1 MSPKSTLPEIQHFLP
16 CDPDCRKQK
25 FCKKIWEKVPPKI
38 RSFFYISP
46 VELPLLFI
54 LSFCLLFTNHP
65 IEKIGITLSSLI
77 QFILEALYIHFFF
90 RTISTKPKYISNS
103 YTDFNHN
110 NSIEQYLK
118 IKFTDFKTWLQEY
131 PTSNNSPLDYS
142 AHIKKNPIEILIS
155 IFKPQKKDFKFIW
168 AILTILTIHLSLYYF
183 NLIYFVDVLRII
195 LTAIVVVYVTKNIY
209 SAYINSSLIV
219 DSFKSHPLQFF
230 TSIIALGGLSA
241 LTIPATMN
249 IFKLIGDSTALTTA
263 MLGITGGIIAVFG
276 LIKSH
281 QKSELEREQLEVQKQ
296 KDSRDYIRQL
306 YSTYGDRFDKAVTEL
321 NNNDRDANIAF
332 AAVYKLS
339 HLADDWLEFKNLA
352 TSEKDLSKFEDKANA
367 EVQTIINVFCK
378 YIRSMPYGY
387 TDKMLESGD
396 IPKEDAEIR
405 RLIFSEISDHLGK
418 ILKHS
423 NNIEIIPGPWSH
435 FNFDFNNARIFY
447 PLNNLIIKNSNFSD
461 VVFHGEAKCNQTVFI
476 DELNF
481 STTPFNSTADFSGA
495 TFMKKVIFEGPY
507 TMDIF
512 KKSAYFENA
521 IFAGAAH
528 FSHMKFSDNAYFK
541 NANFKQEAKFE
552 FAVFKNSSYFTSAT
566 FEGNADFTSATF
578 ENTTTFNHA
587 TFIGD
592 SIFSFATFFKDS
604 TFVGVSF
611 RKKVRFD
618 ASFKQFSP
626 AFKMI
631 LMGQP
636 EMPNMR
642 ARFSLHSAQKD
653 YNFSTYNGQTI
664 PRGEAEL
671 DGVERTIPIG
681 TVLFNPDIKDKN
693 TGEYTHVSEPAK

>member
-1 MSPKSTLPEIQHFLP
+1 MSEQDTSS
-16 CDPDCRKQK
+16 DPQNN
-25 FCKKIWEKVPPKI
+25 
-38 RSFFYISP
+38 SASG
-46 VELPLLFI
+46 
-54 LSFCLLFTNHP
+54 T
-65 IEKIGITLSSLI
+65 SSSSGAPSN
-77 QFILEALYIHFFF
+77 Q
-90 RTISTKPKYISNS
+90 SNS
-103 YTDFNHN
+103 NPVTESEKPN
-110 NSIEQYLK
+110 NPTTE
-118 IKFTDFKTWLQEY
+118 
-131 PTSNNSPLDYS
+131 TSNKEEEKTEEKRNRFKEWLYKYNPED
-142 AHIKKNPIEILIS
+142 NPILDSDELNNKYPIDILKS
-155 IFKPQKKDFKFIW
+155 IFKPATRDIQ
-168 AILTILTIHLSLYYF
+168 ILIVSLILATVHLSLY
-183 NLIYFVDVLRII
+183 NLNIPIALEIIRILLMLALI
-195 LTAIVVVYVTKNIY
+195 LYLARTSHI
-209 SAYINSSLIV
+209 AYQNSRLIIN
-219 DSFKSHPLQFF
+219 SFKSNPLQFF
-230 TSIIALGGLSA
+230 TFIIACGGTFA
-241 LTIPATMN
+241 LIIPSTMN

-296 KDSRDYIRQL
+296 KDSRDHIRQL

-339 HLADDWLEFKNLA
+339 HLADGWLEFKNLA

-378 YIRSMPYGY
+378 YIRSMPHKY
-387 TDKMLESGD
+387 TDKMFESGD
-396 IPKEDAEIR
+396 IPEEDAEIR
-405 RLIFSEISDHLGK
+405 RLILSEISDHLGK
-418 ILKHS
+418 IIKHD

-481 STTPFNSTADFSGA
+481 STVLFKSTADFSGA
-495 TFMKKVIFEGPY
+495 IFMKKVYFGGLYDI
-507 TMDIF
+507 DIF
-512 KKSAYFENA
+512 KNSAYFRNA
-521 IFAGAAH
+521 TFAETAH
-528 FSHMKFSDNAYFK
+528 FSGAQFSGNAYFED
-541 NANFKQEAKFE
+541 ANFKQEAKFE

-587 TFIGD
+587 TFIRD
-592 SIFSFATFFKDS
+592 SIFSYATFFKDS

-611 RKKVRFD
+611 RQKVHFN
-618 ASFKQFSP
+618 ASFKQLSP

-636 EMPNMR
+636 DTPNMR

-664 PRGEAEL
+664 PRGKAEL
-671 DGVERTIPIG
+671 DGVERSIPIG
-681 TVLFNPDIKDKN
+681 TVLFNPDIKDKK
-693 TGEYTHVSEPAK
+693 TGEYRMSLPAK